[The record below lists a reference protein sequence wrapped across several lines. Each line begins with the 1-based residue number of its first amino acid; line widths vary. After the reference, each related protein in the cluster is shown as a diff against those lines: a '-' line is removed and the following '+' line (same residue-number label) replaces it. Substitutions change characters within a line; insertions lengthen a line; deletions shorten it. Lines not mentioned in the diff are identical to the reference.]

1 MVMSLR
7 LYLAL
12 LGLLAVERLAELV
25 VSLRNA
31 RKARAAG
38 ALEAGRGHYPVMVAF
53 HSLFLVS
60 CAAEAAL
67 VPRSFPGALG
77 WAALAVALA
86 AQGLRYWAVAS
97 LGVRW
102 NTRVLVWPGVPPVTS
117 GPYRFMRHPNYLAVV
132 LEMAAVPLVYGAW
145 VTALVF
151 SLGNAV
157 LLRVRIHSEEQALGP
172 AWVEAFAGHPR
183 LVPELHRGK

>member
-1 MVMSLR
+1 MVTPQA
-7 LYLAL
+7 LYLGFLGL
-12 LGLLAVERLAELV
+12 LGLERIAELLL
-25 VSLRNA
+25 SLRNA

-53 HSLFLVS
+53 HTLFLFS
-60 CAAEAAL
+60 CAAEVLL

-77 WAALAVALA
+77 WAALATALL
-86 AQGLRYWAVAS
+86 AQALRYWAVAS

-117 GPYRFMRHPNYLAVV
+117 GPYRFLRHPNYLAVV

-151 SLGNAV
+151 SVGNLL
-157 LLRVRIHSEEQALGP
+157 LLRVRIRSEEAALGP
-172 AWVEAFAGHPR
+172 SWAEAFVGRGR
-183 LVPELHRGK
+183 LLPELHRGQ